1 MVDKPMQATINGI
14 DPDSLVTEVETAKL
28 LHISIRT
35 LQAWRIKLAGPRF
48 VRVGRAIRYRRSD
61 LTAWIEAN
69 TVGNA
74 PR

>member
-1 MVDKPMQATINGI
+1 MPMQAAINGT
-14 DPDSLVTEVETAKL
+14 DPDSLVTEVQTAEL
-28 LHISIRT
+28 LNISIRT

>member
-1 MVDKPMQATINGI
+1 MQAAINGT
-14 DPDSLVTEVETAKL
+14 DPDSLVTEVQTAEL
-28 LHISIRT
+28 LNISIRT
-35 LQAWRIKLAGPRF
+35 LQAWRIKSAGPRF